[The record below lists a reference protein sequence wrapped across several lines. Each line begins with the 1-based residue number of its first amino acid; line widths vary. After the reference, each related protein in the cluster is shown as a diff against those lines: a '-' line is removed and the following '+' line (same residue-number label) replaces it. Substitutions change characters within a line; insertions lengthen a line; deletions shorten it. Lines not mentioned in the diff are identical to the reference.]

1 MNKMETVTLNNGLKM
16 PILGLGTW
24 ALKGQECERVIEEAL
39 ELGYRLIDT
48 AHMYSNEKEIGNVL
62 GQTNIPRSELFICTK
77 MHSPFNSYE
86 KAKRAIDLSLKN
98 LQVDYIDLYLIH
110 EVYSNSVDMY
120 KALEEA
126 YESGKVKAIGVSNFK
141 KGTYES
147 FIKKVKIKPMIN
159 QMETHVYF
167 QQKELHQTLKYNDC
181 ILEAWAPFTRGEKDL
196 FNEPVLVETGQKYNK
211 SAAQVALRYLIQN
224 NIVVIP
230 KSKHIERLIE
240 NISVFDFDLNEDDL
254 KNINAL
260 DQNRQLYHWY

>member
-1 MNKMETVTLNNGLKM
+1 MEFVTLNNGHQM

-24 ALKGQECERVIEEAL
+24 NLKGNECERVVEEAL

-62 GQTNIPRSELFICTK
+62 GQTDIPRSELFICTK

-86 KAKRAIDLSLKN
+86 KAKEAIELSLKN

-110 EVYSNSVDMY
+110 EVYSNSVEMY

-141 KGTYES
+141 KDTFKS
-147 FIKKVKIKPMIN
+147 FSQKVNIKPMLN

-167 QQKELHQTLKYNDC
+167 QQKELHQTLKVNNC
-181 ILEAWAPFTRGEKDL
+181 ILEAWAPFTSGEKDL
-196 FNEPVLVETGQKYNK
+196 FNEPVLIEIGQKYKK
-211 SAAQVALRYLIQN
+211 SAAQVALRYMIQN
-224 NIVVIP
+224 DIVVIP
-230 KSKHIERLIE
+230 KSKHKERLIE
-240 NISVFDFDLNEDDL
+240 NITVFDFELNEDDL
-254 KNINAL
+254 KRINAL
-260 DQNRQLYHWY
+260 DQNRQLYNWY